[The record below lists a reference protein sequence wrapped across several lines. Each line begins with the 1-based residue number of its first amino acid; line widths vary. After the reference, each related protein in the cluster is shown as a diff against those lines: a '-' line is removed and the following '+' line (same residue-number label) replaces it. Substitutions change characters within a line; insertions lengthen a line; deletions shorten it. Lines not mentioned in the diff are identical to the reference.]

1 MEKMQE
7 SYVKRVIEF
16 FHLRP
21 EDLDSTPEY
30 FCEVFGF
37 CEFLKRPASSLSDI
51 TPESKINPDE
61 TEIEVF

>member
-1 MEKMQE
+1 MKKMQE

-16 FHLRP
+16 FQLRP

-37 CEFLKRPASSLSDI
+37 CEFLKKPTISD
-51 TPESKINPDE
+51 TTLESKITAGE
-61 TEIEVF
+61 AEIGLF